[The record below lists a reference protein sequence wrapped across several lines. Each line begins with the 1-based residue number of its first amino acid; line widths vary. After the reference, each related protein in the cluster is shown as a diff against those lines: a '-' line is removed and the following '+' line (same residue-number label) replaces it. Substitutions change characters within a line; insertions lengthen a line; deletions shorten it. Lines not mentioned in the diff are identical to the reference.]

1 MYILS
6 SLVVI
11 QDDKSWSKPFF
22 SLLVGLGY
30 TQDIY
35 EFVSFLTIPFHK
47 GIPKESE
54 KPPIYILG
62 FVCLVIFYG
71 FDPMGFIA
79 IEPTTIWQNMFLT
92 FSQPP

>member
-1 MYILS
+1 MIK
-6 SLVVI
+6 VEANH
-11 QDDKSWSKPFF
+11 FF

-71 FDPMGFIA
+71 FDPMDSS
-79 IEPTTIWQNMFLT
+79 PLN
-92 FSQPP
+92 PPPFDRICF